1 MLVCVVL
8 YAILALV
15 RYGHY
20 SSLGTDHMTGPA
32 TMDSI
37 VQIWW
42 LSWTSF
48 AFPHLHTLFSAP
60 GINYPRGTNFGV
72 SPSMIAVGVL
82 LLPFT
87 KLFGVTAAWNIGLR
101 LAVVVSATSMC
112 LVLRRWTSWW
122 PAAFIGGLL
131 YGFSAY
137 MQWYS
142 YYLFLLFV
150 PLPPLIFLFLHELFV
165 RQRWRPWITGLL
177 LGGSLVLQFFVFTE
191 ILASTVII
199 GVFAVGGMAIVHRRD
214 LIHRWRYVVK
224 AATWCLVATVI
235 ALAYPIWFT
244 FAGPEHINGT
254 PAAAS
259 FLALFQSDL
268 AASVVPNAQWLS
280 TSSLHRWM
288 STRPKIL
295 DSGELYLGLPLLAAL
310 SGLTIVFRRRR
321 ALLYAGAMAL
331 IAFVLSLGATLNND
345 NSDTGLRLP
354 FWFFLHIPVL
364 KGLLAARF
372 SLYTDLFV
380 AMMFAIGLDTI
391 RRRTKVM
398 ERKRGGSPG
407 RSLAL
412 AYGALGVLV
421 VMVGISLA
429 PASPPVS
436 TPTYT
441 PTFFTSSEID
451 AIPRG
456 SVVLAYPYT
465 DSEMNVAST
474 FAGLARG
481 RDIML
486 YQAITDMRFKIVGGY
501 GWFPTPGG
509 QNGTNSPPPLA
520 PSSVQTLFD
529 VELAVGAGK
538 PTASQQALLSENLT
552 SDLRQYLTRYDIQT
566 VIVLPGFHAPA
577 ALIRD
582 MTDAIGV
589 PVKQGGVIAWL
600 HVQDRVATV
609 GSSNL

>member
-1 MLVCVVL
+1 LLVCVVL
-8 YAILALV
+8 YSILALV

-20 SSLGTDHMTGPA
+20 SSVGTGHITGPA

-37 VQIWW
+37 IQIWW

-48 AFPHLHTLFSAP
+48 AFPHLHLLFSAP
-60 GINYPRGTNFGV
+60 WENYPKGTNFGV
-72 SPSMIAVGVL
+72 SGSMIAVGVL
-82 LLPFT
+82 LLPLT
-87 KLFGVTAAWNIGLR
+87 KIFGVTTAWNIGLR

-150 PLPPLIFLFLHELFV
+150 PLPPLILLFLHELFV
-165 RQRWRPWITGLL
+165 RQRWQPWITGLL
-177 LGGSLVLQFFVFTE
+177 LGGSLVVQFFVFTE
-191 ILASTVII
+191 ILASTLVM
-199 GVFAVGGMAIVHRRD
+199 GAFAIGGMAIVHRRD
-214 LIHRWRYVVK
+214 LIHRWRYAVK
-224 AATWCLVATVI
+224 AAAWCLVAMAIV
-235 ALAYPIWFT
+235 LAYPVWFT

-268 AASVVPNAQWLS
+268 AASVVPSAQWLS
-280 TSSLHRWM
+280 TPSLHRWV
-288 STRPKIL
+288 STRPRIL
-295 DSGELYLGLPLLAAL
+295 DSGELYLGIPLLAAL
-310 SGLTIVFRRRR
+310 SALAIVFRRRR
-321 ALLYAGAMAL
+321 AILYAGAMAL
-331 IAFVLSLGATLNND
+331 IAFVLSLGATLNID
-345 NSDTGLRLP
+345 NRDTGLRLP

-364 KGLLAARF
+364 KGFLATRF
-372 SLYTDLFV
+372 SLFTDLFV
-380 AMMFAIGLDTI
+380 AMMFAIGLDAI

-398 ERKRGGSPG
+398 ERKGRVSPR

-412 AYGALGVLV
+412 AYGAAGVLV
-421 VMVGISLA
+421 LIVGLSLA
-429 PASPPVS
+429 PASQPVS
-436 TPTYT
+436 TPSDT
-441 PTFFTSSEID
+441 PTFFTSSEIN

-474 FAGLARG
+474 YAGLARG

-486 YQAITDMRFKIVGGY
+486 YQAITNMRFKIVGGY

-509 QNGTNSPPPLA
+509 QNGINSPPPLA
-520 PSSVQTLFD
+520 PASVQTLFD
-529 VELAVGAGK
+529 VELEVGAGK
-538 PTASQQALLSENLT
+538 PTASQQAVLSENLT
-552 SDLRQYLTRYDIQT
+552 SDLRHYLTRHDIQT

-589 PVKQGGVIAWL
+589 PTQQGGVVVWL

-609 GSSNL
+609 GS